1 MEYIIGIAIGI
12 ASVIL
17 VASFRAKS
25 IPVPKKLNLVS
36 SQSRTYQM
44 LKPAFAIMAMVS
56 VGKPLITQATKYMQT
71 HSLRF
76 LTMDNQAY
84 WIKDNTVFVSDVLD
98 GDLSS
103 INESTTRVVDMMTL
117 DKVEL
122 DKMIF
127 IVEKLTEGLSND
139 SSNSGN

>member
-17 VASFRAKS
+17 VVSFRAKS

-56 VGKPLITQATKYMQT
+56 VGKPLITQATKYMQA

-84 WIKDNTVFVSDVLD
+84 WIKDNTVFVSDVVD
-98 GDLSS
+98 GDFSS

>member
-1 MEYIIGIAIGI
+1 M
-12 ASVIL
+12 
-17 VASFRAKS
+17 
-25 IPVPKKLNLVS
+25 
-36 SQSRTYQM
+36 
-44 LKPAFAIMAMVS
+44 
-56 VGKPLITQATKYMQT
+56 
-71 HSLRF
+71 RF
-76 LTMDNQAY
+76 LTMDNQAF

-127 IVEKLTEGLSND
+127 IIEKLTEGLLND
-139 SSNSGN
+139 SGNSGN